1 MGPETGLRRPGK
13 TVRANYALSYQAAK
27 RLMDIVISALLL
39 VVLSPLLVV
48 IALCIRLDSP
58 GPVFFRQTRVGYNR
72 RRRRDPRRQPRPL
85 APGRPDQ
92 RSSRIRRQQDLGARP
107 FTMYKFRSMRCS
119 ADPTVHRQYI
129 RSFIQNQAP
138 GAGGGEGAP
147 PLFKLA
153 QDARITRIGRILRR
167 TSLDELP
174 QLINVLKG
182 DMSLI
187 GPRPAIPYE
196 VEDYQEW
203 HKARLGPVPGL
214 TGWWQVH
221 GRSRVSFDEMV
232 RMDIYYSEHRSFGLD
247 VKILL
252 LTPWAVLSCKGAR

>member
-1 MGPETGLRRPGK
+1 MVPETSLRRPVT
-13 TVRANYALSYQAAK
+13 TVRASFDHSYLPAK
-27 RLMDIVISALLL
+27 RLMDLAVSAVLL
-39 VVLSPLLVV
+39 VALSPLLLF

-72 RRRRDPRRQPRPL
+72 RRHR
-85 APGRPDQ
+85 DQ
-92 RSSRIRRQQDLGARP
+92 RTQPGPLPTGQPDRRSNRIRRQHDLGARP
-107 FTMYKFRSMRCS
+107 FTIYKFRSMRRS
-119 ADPTVHRQYI
+119 ADAAVHRQYA

-153 QDARITRIGRILRR
+153 QDARITRVGRILRR